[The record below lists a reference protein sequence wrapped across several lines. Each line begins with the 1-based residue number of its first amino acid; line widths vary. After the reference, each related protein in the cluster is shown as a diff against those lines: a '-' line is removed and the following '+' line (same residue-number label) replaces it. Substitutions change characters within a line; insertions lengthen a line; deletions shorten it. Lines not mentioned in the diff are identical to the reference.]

1 MFIITTQAGV
11 LEQEAVYV
19 GRYSTSLIT
28 AYLKRLGELL
38 LLLLKPLL
46 GFLQLMHR
54 ETTLAKLALKV
65 THFPGVGKGGG
76 VRGGRGGVQS
86 GEGCRVGGE
95 ECRVGRSAEWGGVQ
109 SGEECKWEEGVWY
122 SS

>member
-19 GRYSTSLIT
+19 GRYFTSLIT

-65 THFPGVGKGGG
+65 THFPWVGKGGRSAG
-76 VRGGRGGVQS
+76 W
-86 GEGCRVGGE
+86 E
-95 ECRVGRSAEWGGVQ
+95 GRSAEWGGVQ

>member
-65 THFPGVGKGGG
+65 THFPWVGKGGR
-76 VRGGRGGVQS
+76 VQGGR
-86 GEGCRVGGE
+86 
-95 ECRVGRSAEWGGVQ
+95 GGVQ